1 MKLQV
6 VEAEVGV
13 EDVVAGEEGAV
24 EEVVGSKT
32 RLISLDHFKFSKK
45 MVHKIEITKI

>member
-1 MKLQV
+1 V

-13 EDVVAGEEGAV
+13 EDVVVAEEEAV

-32 RLISLDHFKFSKK
+32 RLI
-45 MVHKIEITKI
+45 